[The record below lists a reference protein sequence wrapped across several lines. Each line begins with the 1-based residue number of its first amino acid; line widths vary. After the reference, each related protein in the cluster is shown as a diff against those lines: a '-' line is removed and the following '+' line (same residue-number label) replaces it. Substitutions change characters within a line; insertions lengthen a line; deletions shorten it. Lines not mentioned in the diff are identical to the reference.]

1 MSQPSSGQPSTGLS
15 ATDGAL
21 TDRPLTRQPSASPPA
36 PRKSAPPSRRYYAVL
51 LGLGLGWGCTQ
62 PLGKIAASTGHPP
75 LGLLFWQTVVCVLLL
90 GGLTLGRGKPLPLHP
105 SALRFYV
112 VVAFLGTLIPNYTF
126 YTSIAQLPSGIMSII
141 ISTIPMIALPI
152 GLVMRTETVTPRRL
166 IGLLLGLAGVLL
178 IVVPQSSLPDKAMLA
193 FVPVALI
200 GPLFYA
206 LENTYVARTG
216 LAGMDPLQAM
226 FGTSVVALIMC
237 VPAMALTGQ
246 WMAMPLVPGQAEGA
260 LILSSAIH
268 ALLYATFVWLASKT
282 GAVFASQSSYIVTAT
297 GMVLAMLLLGERFS
311 PWVFAAAAVMICG
324 IALVRPKAA
333 V

>member
-1 MSQPSSGQPSTGLS
+1 MGQPSMGQPSS
-15 ATDGAL
+15 
-21 TDRPLTRQPSASPPA
+21 RQPAPPR
-36 PRKSAPPSRRYYAVL
+36 PVSPSRRYYAVL

-62 PLGKIAASTGHPP
+62 PLGKIATSTGHPP
-75 LGLLFWQTVVCVLLL
+75 LGLLFWQSVVCVLVL
-90 GGLTLGRGKPLPLHP
+90 GGLTLGRGKSLPLHP
-105 SALRFYV
+105 AALRFYV

-126 YTSIAQLPSGIMSII
+126 YTSIAHLPSGIMSIM

-152 GLVMRTETVTPRRL
+152 GLVLRTEKVTPRRL
-166 IGLLLGLAGVLL
+166 IGLLLGLVGVLL
-178 IVVPQSSLPDKAMLA
+178 IVVPQASLPDKAMLA
-193 FVPVALI
+193 FLPVALI

-206 LENTYVARTG
+206 MENTYVARTG

-226 FGTSVVALIMC
+226 FGTSIVALVLC

-260 LILSSAIH
+260 LILSSTIH
-268 ALLYATFVWLASKT
+268 AILYAIFVWLASKT

-297 GMVLAMLLLGERFS
+297 GMVMAMLLLGERFS

-333 V
+333 AGDGV